1 MSNIKPENIYAELLQ
16 SAKTQ
21 DQGVTPELRLRLSA
35 KLAKAAARKRSSSRN
50 LRTALAVAASVLV
63 VISAM
68 IIMSY
73 ESSDN
78 SVQRTLVH
86 ESTVGSGKPV
96 TIKLKYNSK
105 SDLENVDFS
114 IDLDDGVAFFS
125 KDPSISAL
133 RSHSWKGTLKKG
145 DNEIPFVVKTHRKG
159 LMKIRTKAQY
169 SDFSFT
175 HEIVLDAKE
184 SSIDISMFVIGT
196 ADIR

>member
-16 SAKTQ
+16 SAKAQ
-21 DQGVTPELRLRLSA
+21 DNGVTPELRLRLSA
-35 KLAKAAARKRSSSRN
+35 KLAKAAVQKRSSTRN
-50 LRTALAVAASVLV
+50 LRTVFAIAASVLV
-63 VISAM
+63 VISSM
-68 IIMSY
+68 IIMGY
-73 ESSDN
+73 DPSDN

-114 IDLDDGVAFFS
+114 IDLDEGVAFFS
-125 KDPSISAL
+125 QDPSISAL

-145 DNEIPFVVKTHRKG
+145 ENEIPFVVKTSRKG
-159 LMKIRTKAQY
+159 VMKIRTKAQY
-169 SDFSFT
+169 SDFSFM

-184 SSIDISMFVIGT
+184 SSIDVSMFMIGT